1 MKIAKELA
9 KEAKKNGICDTWYNE
24 LKILEDKRAM
34 VQMYLN
40 GIDFCLANDY
50 PDNEYIRANFKGMME
65 EFGVFLDDNIDLVN
79 VKKCVALGAT
89 KGRIEVNGFGVSEIF
104 VKHESA
110 LNITAKDN
118 AFVMIDVFDDGVVMI
133 DAQDNAKICV
143 NKYGNAR
150 IHSNKVDSAMIKII
164 EKHKKTY

>member
-1 MKIAKELA
+1 MCIR
-9 KEAKKNGICDTWYNE
+9 DRYNE
-24 LKILEDKRAM
+24 LKTLEDKRAM

-40 GIDFCLANDY
+40 GIDFCLSNDY
-50 PDNEYIRANFKGMME
+50 PNNDYIRANFKGVME

-104 VKHESA
+104 IKHESA
-110 LNITAKDN
+110 LNIIAKDN

-133 DAQDNAKICV
+133 NAQDNAKILSL
-143 NKYGNAR
+143 
-150 IHSNKVDSAMIKII
+150 IHILTTIWHYS
-164 EKHKKTY
+164 KKEGLKLLPMQNVKK